1 MPEHPEKMIDRTSVT
16 LPEKGSVAD
25 SVVIIPTYNERENIA
40 AIIDAVQAL
49 PVPFDIIIVDDASPT
64 AQLQLYARNKLN
76 IPTAYISMNAAGNSA
91 SAPPT

>member
-49 PVPFDIIIVDDASPT
+49 PVPFDIIIVDDASPDGT
-64 AQLQLYARNKLN
+64 AAIVREKQPR
-76 IPTAYISMNAAGNSA
+76 AAPLCVGML
-91 SAPPT
+91 